1 MIDITSQDKRQS
13 NMNFI
18 KKRGDLKC
26 TGRVGSSHFNS
37 NTVRSCYPC
46 SKPDKTVIYL
56 KLLIIECND
65 DRGIDT
71 IINDNY
77 DILWRICFIG
87 GENRRIR

>member
-1 MIDITSQDKRQS
+1 MINKNST
-13 NMNFI
+13 
-18 KKRGDLKC
+18 KKQ
-26 TGRVGSSHFNS
+26 GRFHFTS
-37 NTVRSCYPC
+37 NTVLSRYSC

-56 KLLIIECND
+56 KLLIIECYG
-65 DRGIDT
+65 DRRIDT